1 MKFKKSDLSDYKMTL
16 DESIIYEELKEHL
29 DSFPIGYP
37 STKSGVEMD
46 LLKYF
51 FTPEEARIATRL
63 KFSWSRDLEPLETI
77 YERIKDFGL
86 SIEELESHL
95 DAMAEKG
102 TIHFKKEEGK
112 KYYSNAQFVIGMYE
126 FQVNRLNKDFL
137 DNFFKYVGMG
147 FGLEVFGTKIS
158 QFRTVPVEK
167 SITPE
172 HHISTYDDLET
183 LIKEVEEPFAVV
195 NCICRQ
201 ATDILGN
208 PCKVTDRREV
218 CMTFGPMAHMYIDQG
233 WGREISR
240 EEALEIQ
247 RKNGEEGLVLQAGNA
262 LKPHFICSCCGCC
275 CPVLAGT
282 KNFPRPVQFFS
293 ANFYAE
299 VDSELCSGCGTC
311 INRCQ
316 MEAIKL
322 VNEISKV
329 NKKKCIGCGNCVP
342 TCPEEAI
349 QLKKKDK
356 EIDLPPTMD
365 DLYDKILER
374 KLELKGKK

>member
-1 MKFKKSDLSDYKMTL
+1 MNENDHDIYK
-16 DESIIYEELKEHL
+16 ELQLHL
-29 DSFPIGYP
+29 DTFPIGFP
-37 STKSGVEMD
+37 TTKSGIEFEV
-46 LLKYF
+46 LKHL
-51 FTPEEARIATRL
+51 FTPKEAKIATKL
-63 KFSWSRDLEPLETI
+63 NFSWSKNLEPLNTI
-77 YERIKDFGL
+77 YERTKDFGL
-86 SIEELESHL
+86 SIEELEFHL
-95 DAMAEKG
+95 DNMIKKG
-102 TIHFKKEEGK
+102 VIHFRKEKGK
-112 KYYSNAQFVIGMYE
+112 KYYSNTQFIIGMYE

-137 DNFFKYVGMG
+137 GKFHKYLGVNL
-147 FGLEVFGTKIS
+147 GLEVFGTKIS

-172 HHISTYDDLET
+172 HHISTYDDLKTIIE
-183 LIKEVEEPFAVV
+183 EVEEPFAVV

-201 ATDILGN
+201 ANDLLGN
-208 PCKVTDRREV
+208 PCKATDRREV

-247 RKNGEEGLVLQAGNA
+247 RKNEDDGLVLQAGNS

-275 CPVLAGT
+275 CPVLVGT
-282 KNFPRPVQFFS
+282 KKFPRPVQFFS

-311 INRCQ
+311 IDRCQ

-322 VNEISKV
+322 VKEISKI

-365 DLYDKILER
+365 DLNNKILKR
-374 KLELKGKK
+374 KLEIKAKK

>member
-1 MKFKKSDLSDYKMTL
+1 MTL
-16 DESIIYEELKEHL
+16 DETIIYNELKNHL

-51 FTPEEARIATRL
+51 FTPEEARIATKLR
-63 KFSWSRDLEPLETI
+63 FSWYRDLEPLETI
-77 YERIKDFGL
+77 YEHTKDLGL
-86 SIEELESHL
+86 SIEELESYL
-95 DAMAEKG
+95 DTMSKKG
-102 TIHFKKEEGK
+102 TLHFKKENGK

-126 FQVNRLNKDFL
+126 YQVNRLNNDFL
-137 DNFFKYVGMG
+137 SKFHKYLGISL
-147 FGLEVFGTKIS
+147 GLEVFGTKIS
-158 QFRTVPVEK
+158 QFRTIPVEK

-172 HHISTYDDLET
+172 HAISTYDDLKT
-183 LIKEVEEPFAVV
+183 IIKEVEEPFAVV

-201 ATDILGN
+201 ATDLLGA

-240 EEALEIQ
+240 EEALKIQ
-247 RKNGEEGLVLQAGNA
+247 RMNEEDGLVLQAGNS

-275 CPVLAGT
+275 CPILVGT

-299 VDSELCSGCGTC
+299 VNSELCSGCGTC
-311 INRCQ
+311 VNRCQ
-316 MEAIKL
+316 MDAIKL
-322 VNEISKV
+322 VKEISKI

-374 KLELKGKK
+374 KLELKGK